1 MMSSAVSSFVQTSGP
16 SILGGGDFDFYASQD
31 FQTIFFGTISGDI
44 TAELTGEDGALK
56 KCPMDIFSERA
67 SMCRERQ
74 GAVYEQTKSH
84 STKIVKPLHTLF
96 YNLFS
101 QLPRNF

>member
-1 MMSSAVSSFVQTSGP
+1 MKNLKGTAGETSS
-16 SILGGGDFDFYASQD
+16 
-31 FQTIFFGTISGDI
+31 IFFDTDSV
-44 TAELTGEDGALK
+44 
-56 KCPMDIFSERA
+56 DIFSERA

-96 YNLFS
+96 YDLFS
-101 QLPRNF
+101 QLLRYF

>member
-1 MMSSAVSSFVQTSGP
+1 MNNSTTDYNTMKDTS
-16 SILGGGDFDFYASQD
+16 
-31 FQTIFFGTISGDI
+31 TIFFGGGLS
-44 TAELTGEDGALK
+44 AELTGEDGALR
-56 KCPMDIFSERA
+56 KCPVDIFIEWA
-67 SMCRERQ
+67 SMRRESQ